1 MEWDQQH
8 GCLVNGPGAQAERDL
23 QELGRRVAWWL
34 DVQAHPISEADL
46 G

>member
-1 MEWDQQH
+1 MEWDQEH

-23 QELGRRVAWWL
+23 HELGRRVAWEL

-46 G
+46 A